1 MFNRLAFAILLAP
14 SVVSLRKW
22 SKYKSE
28 SEERLREFRDKCS
41 VRDTDV
47 FTRSQLK
54 SQNCRYLWNQTSYKK
69 STHTKLNLSSSRFIF
84 RPQTT
89 IKWSRTCRKRPR
101 NMPKTASD
109 CVKCDTKVTAVI

>member
-1 MFNRLAFAILLAP
+1 MFAAP
-14 SVVSLRKW
+14 SGVSVRKR

-54 SQNCRYLWNQTSYKK
+54 SQNVDISGTKRATKNLRIPNWSYRRGDSFSGPKLQLNGLEHAENGLGLREMWCERDGRHLNNYK
-69 STHTKLNLSSSRFIF
+69 SDL
-84 RPQTT
+84 
-89 IKWSRTCRKRPR
+89 
-101 NMPKTASD
+101 D
-109 CVKCDTKVTAVI
+109 VKE